1 MIFRRKAK
9 NEDAVETV
17 DTVGETTEETTGDGG
32 TEESATAGAEPAG
45 AAVQDIAGGPFDVT
59 EVDPET
65 LEAEDRIDLGALVI
79 TGLPG
84 MELRLQVD
92 EQSGDV
98 QAILLV
104 LEDSALELRAFA
116 APKTAGI
123 WDEVRQ
129 EIASEA
135 TKMGGTASETEGPF
149 GTELVLVVPVQD
161 PEGQIFSQTSR
172 VIGVDGPRWLVRG
185 TILGRAAV
193 EPDAAPPMEQAF
205 RNVVVVRGS
214 EPMAPR
220 ESLALKLPAGAQPAA
235 EEEA

>member
-1 MIFRRKAK
+1 MIFRRKGK
-9 NEDAVETV
+9 NDDTVSTDIDETV
-17 DTVGETTEETTGDGG
+17 DE
-32 TEESATAGAEPAG
+32 AAAIAE
-45 AAVQDIAGGPFDVT
+45 GPFDVS
-59 EVDPET
+59 EVDPAT

-116 APKTAGI
+116 APRTSGI
-123 WDEVRQ
+123 WSEVRR
-129 EIASEA
+129 EIAAEA
-135 TKMGGTASETEGPF
+135 TRMGGTATESEGPF

-172 VIGVDGPRWLVRG
+172 VIGIDGPRWLLRATV
-185 TILGRAAV
+185 LGHAAV
-193 EPDAAPPMEQAF
+193 EPEAAPPMEEAL
-205 RNVVVVRGS
+205 RSVVVVRGA

-220 ESLALKLPAGAQPAA
+220 ESLALRLPAGAQPAA
-235 EEEA
+235 EDEA

>member
-1 MIFRRKAK
+1 VIFRRKGK
-9 NEDAVETV
+9 NDDA
-17 DTVGETTEETTGDGG
+17 ETTGGFFGDEEDA
-32 TEESATAGAEPAG
+32 TEATEAVDEVVDSAPVGRSA
-45 AAVQDIAGGPFDVT
+45 GPFDSG

-92 EQSGDV
+92 EQSGQV

-116 APKTAGI
+116 APKTSGI
-123 WDEVRQ
+123 WTEVRR
-129 EIASEA
+129 EIAAEA
-135 TKMGGTASETEGPF
+135 TRMGGTASEAEGPF
-149 GTELVLVVPVQD
+149 GTELVLVVPVED

-172 VIGVDGPRWLVRG
+172 VIGIEGPRWLLRATV
-185 TILGRAAV
+185 LGRAAV
-193 EPDAAPPMEQAF
+193 EPDAAPPMEQAL

-220 ESLALKLPAGAQPAA
+220 ESLGLRLPAGAQPAA

>member
-1 MIFRRKAK
+1 MIFRRKGK
-9 NEDAVETV
+9 DDDA
-17 DTVGETTEETTGDGG
+17 ETTGGFFGDEEAGERELGDDG
-32 TEESATAGAEPAG
+32 EESAPVGRSA
-45 AAVQDIAGGPFDVT
+45 GPFDST

-79 TGLPG
+79 TGMPG

-116 APKTAGI
+116 APKTSGI
-123 WDEVRQ
+123 WSEVRQ
-129 EIASEA
+129 EIAAEA
-135 TKMGGTASETEGPF
+135 TRMGGTASETEGPF
-149 GTELVLVVPVQD
+149 GTELVLVVPVED
-161 PEGQIFSQTSR
+161 PDGQIFSQTSR
-172 VIGVDGPRWLVRG
+172 VIGVDGPRWLLRATV
-185 TILGRAAV
+185 LGRAAV
-193 EPDAAPPMEQAF
+193 EPEAAPPMEQSL

-220 ESLALKLPAGAQPAA
+220 ESLALRLPEGAQPAA

>member
-1 MIFRRKAK
+1 VIFRRKAK
-9 NEDAVETV
+9 NEDTPETV
-17 DTVGETTEETTGDGG
+17 DAVEETTEPTAQDGG
-32 TEESATAGAEPAG
+32 TEEPAAADSAA
-45 AAVQDIAGGPFDVT
+45 GPFDVT
-59 EVDPET
+59 EVDPAT

-129 EIASEA
+129 EIAAEA

-172 VIGVDGPRWLVRG
+172 VIGVDGPRWLLRG
-185 TILGRAAV
+185 TVLGRAAV
-193 EPDAAPPMEQAF
+193 EPDAAPPMEEAF
-205 RNVVVVRGS
+205 RNVIVVRGT

>member
-1 MIFRRKAK
+1 VIFRRKGK
-9 NEDAVETV
+9 NDDA
-17 DTVGETTEETTGDGG
+17 ETTGGFFGDEEEAAEG
-32 TEESATAGAEPAG
+32 TEVTDDVEVAAPVGRSA
-45 AAVQDIAGGPFDVT
+45 GPFDSS
-59 EVDPET
+59 EVDAET

-92 EQSGDV
+92 EQSGEV

-116 APKTAGI
+116 APKTSGI
-123 WDEVRQ
+123 WTEVRR
-129 EIASEA
+129 EIGAEA
-135 TKMGGTASETEGPF
+135 TRMGGTASETEGPF
-149 GTELVLVVPVQD
+149 GTELVLVVPVED

-172 VIGVDGPRWLVRG
+172 VIGVDGPRWLLRA

-193 EPDAAPPMEQAF
+193 EPDAAPPMEQAL

-220 ESLALKLPAGAQPAA
+220 ESLALRLPEGVAPAA
-235 EEEA
+235 EEEN